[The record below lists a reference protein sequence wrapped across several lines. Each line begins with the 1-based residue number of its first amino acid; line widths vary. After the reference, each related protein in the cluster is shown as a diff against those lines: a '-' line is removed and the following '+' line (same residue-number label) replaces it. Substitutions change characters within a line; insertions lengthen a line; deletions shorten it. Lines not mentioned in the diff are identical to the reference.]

1 MKYYQIRISDPA
13 ETDYSYFQ
21 LRFLA
26 NNKDQAKIIGL
37 NLYKEYLI
45 LQNDTDLL
53 FNLEEAKDHI
63 KVEQV
68 HRIDQP
74 E

>member
-1 MKYYQIRISDPA
+1 MNEIRISDPA

-26 NNKDQAKIIGL
+26 NTKDQAKIIGL
-37 NLYKEYLI
+37 NQYLI

-63 KVEQV
+63 KVEHV